1 MLPIKAN
8 FVLGC
13 LPNLWLHHENEKKE
27 KKENLE
33 RLLGLMLSH
42 GRLYLATSFFFWG
55 QIFSTWLQKSLNYF
69 GELWFLV
76 EIRLISQINWNIS
89 P

>member
-13 LPNLWLHHENEKKE
+13 LPNLWLHHEIEKKE
-27 KKENLE
+27 KEKEKELE

-42 GRLYLATSFFFWG
+42 ARLYLATSFFFWV
-55 QIFSTWLQKSLNYF
+55 YF

-76 EIRLISQINWNIS
+76 GIRLIFQKNWNIL

>member
-8 FVLGC
+8 SVLGC
-13 LPNLWLHHENEKKE
+13 LPNLWLHHEIEKKE
-27 KKENLE
+27 KEKELD

-42 GRLYLATSFFFWG
+42 ARLYPATSFLFWV
-55 QIFSTWLQKSLNYF
+55 YF

-76 EIRLISQINWNIS
+76 EIRLIFQKNWKLS